1 MASAVFDTTYLT
13 ILLDSE
19 VRVPT
24 DPATQ
29 RPYELAQERIEF
41 LIETLQEKK
50 TKIILPCPALA
61 EFLIMAY
68 PDGGAYLQ
76 DLKSSYRFEIAEFDE
91 MAAIELAELAIRTG
105 KPKKKKRGAE
115 TWAKL
120 QYDRQIIAIALAR
133 GAKVLYS
140 TDDHQRSLAQK
151 SGIEVFDLSELPL
164 APPKQHALDF
174 QPPNV
179 VGIDEVQDNKQAT
192 DEPETG
198 TTKAGRLITFE
209 EEEPMAG
216 QQFGLAIRHKETKV
230 VLRKVWFP
238 LERQRDEA
246 MKATPIDGNHEFSL
260 EEKDCQVDPTKAAPG
275 EWFTA

>member
-1 MASAVFDTTYLT
+1 MASAVFDTSYLT
-13 ILLDSE
+13 ILLDDQT
-19 VRVPT
+19 RVPA

-29 RPYELAQERIEF
+29 RPYERAQERIEY

-105 KPKKKKRGAE
+105 KPKKKRRGPE

-133 GAKVLYS
+133 GATTLYS
-140 TDDHQRSLAQK
+140 TDDHQRILAQK
-151 SGIEVFDLSELPL
+151 SGIDVFGLSDLPL
-164 APPKQHALDF
+164 APPKQQTLELQH
-174 QPPNV
+174 PNV
-179 VGIDEVQDNKQAT
+179 VGIDAPKPEVPK
-192 DEPETG
+192 PE
-198 TTKAGRLITFE
+198 A
-209 EEEPMAG
+209 
-216 QQFGLAIRHKETKV
+216 KE
-230 VLRKVWFP
+230 
-238 LERQRDEA
+238 
-246 MKATPIDGNHEFSL
+246 
-260 EEKDCQVDPTKAAPG
+260 G
-275 EWFTA
+275 ESAETES